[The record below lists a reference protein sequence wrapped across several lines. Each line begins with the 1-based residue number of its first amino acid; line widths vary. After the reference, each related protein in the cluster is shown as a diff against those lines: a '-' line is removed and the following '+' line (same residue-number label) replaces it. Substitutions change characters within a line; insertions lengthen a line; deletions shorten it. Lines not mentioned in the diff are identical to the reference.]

1 MMVDNGLFEQVQAL
15 LPPALLEELSTIWF
29 QHIVNEQDLVVP
41 SQESMMHWFRQD
53 EAFDQLCSWVLFVP
67 QLQIFRSEIVS
78 RPTDTILRAKFR
90 HSLEQIR
97 SLKVTGETIINAVQP
112 SSPLDWIR
120 LIILLDQMP
129 RNIYRGE
136 ESRIVFTVFDP
147 VAQHIAQAAT
157 AAGVHRFPVVR
168 YRIGHRL
175 WFNMPFMHSEDRVMH
190 QKAVELIE
198 SMANDINRAA
208 NLQDDVGNG
217 ADDHNQELA
226 KCIDII
232 TSNRDAAVKLCESQL
247 QFEVKHKDII
257 DKFGRYPHRN
267 PALGR
272 QMTTDEQEFLD
283 GGGDTF
289 GS

>member
-1 MMVDNGLFEQVQAL
+1 MVNNGQVEQVQAL

-53 EAFDQLCSWVLFVP
+53 EAFDQLCS
-67 QLQIFRSEIVS
+67 
-78 RPTDTILRAKFR
+78 AKFR

-217 ADDHNQELA
+217 ADAHNQELA

-272 QMTTDEQEFLD
+272 HMTTDEQEFLD